1 MSGTLKSVMRRS
13 IFAVVVFAVVFG
25 GAGLLLRAH
34 PFYSTNITWSRDV
47 SRVVYNKCASCHRE
61 GGSAV
66 SLMTYQ
72 EARPWAEAIKQ
83 QVLARRMPPWNAV
96 QGFGEFKNDHG
107 LTQED
112 MEVVAEWVEGGAPQG
127 NPFHLPP
134 KPDFPSPETESSAA
148 AKRLTVSGTTVMKRR
163 VEAIGIEPTQIP
175 ADGVLQ
181 VIARRPDES
190 VEPLLWIERFNPH
203 FNTTYYFRN
212 TLQFPAGTKIEIM
225 PRSGSV
231 ALVLKE
237 AAPRRSVQAKR
248 WQF

>member
-1 MSGTLKSVMRRS
+1 MRRW
-13 IFAVVVFAVVFG
+13 IFAIVAIVVVLFFG
-25 GAGLLLRAH
+25 SAGLLLRAH
-34 PFYSTNITWSRDV
+34 PFYSTKITWSRDV

-83 QVLARRMPPWNAV
+83 QVLTRRMPPWNAV
-96 QGFGEFKNDHG
+96 QGFGEFRNDHG

-112 MEVVAEWVEGGAPQG
+112 MEVIAEWVEGGAPQG
-127 NPFHLPP
+127 NPLYLPP
-134 KPDFPSPETESSAA
+134 KPDVPSPEIENGPS
-148 AKRLTVSGTTVMKRR
+148 AKRLEITGMTIVKHP
-163 VEAIGIEPTQIP
+163 VEAIGIEPIQIP

-181 VIARRPDES
+181 VIARRPDQS
-190 VEPLLWIERFNPH
+190 VEPLIWIERFNPH

-231 ALVLKE
+231 ALVLKGFS
-237 AAPRRSVQAKR
+237 APPR
-248 WQF
+248 